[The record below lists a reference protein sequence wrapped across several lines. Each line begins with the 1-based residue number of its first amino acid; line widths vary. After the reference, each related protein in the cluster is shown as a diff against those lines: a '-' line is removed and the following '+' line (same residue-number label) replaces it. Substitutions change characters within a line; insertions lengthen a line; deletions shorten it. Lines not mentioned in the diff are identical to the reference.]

1 MWLTAL
7 TFVSVRRMIYPRS
20 FAGLPT
26 LFTFA
31 GSALPRAIIPGL
43 MSTMLTV
50 LFLCFLTYR
59 ADDGKGYLEQLYAH
73 PYPYAVFVHVV
84 GFALV
89 FRLNV
94 SYNRYW
100 DGIMNLRQMS
110 CQWGNAAV
118 EVLSFD
124 CHSKPGQEVTLE
136 TRALFF
142 ALVVHRFSLLHALA
156 CSHLRR
162 EVRLG
167 NRPAAPLD
175 LSIGG
180 AVYAES
186 ARVGSQAGQADA
198 TLMDAR
204 RPIKSHTAS
213 LPGGQGNCV
222 TNLAR
227 ACCGASSSERS
238 RR

>member
-124 CHSKPGQEVTLE
+124 CHSKPGHEVTLE

-167 NRPAAPLD
+167 NLPNRAPRCD
-175 LSIGG
+175 RK
-180 AVYAES
+180 EP
-186 ARVGSQAGQADA
+186 SQ
-198 TLMDAR
+198 
-204 RPIKSHTAS
+204 
-213 LPGGQGNCV
+213 
-222 TNLAR
+222 
-227 ACCGASSSERS
+227 RS
-238 RR
+238 RRFVA